1 MTLDARS
8 ERNLAGVHPKLVAV
22 VRRASQ
28 LLDAT
33 GALSFTVTEGLRSE
47 TRQKQLVAQG
57 ASRTMNSRH
66 LTGHAVDLA
75 AKVGGAIRWDWPL
88 YSQLAGAMKNAALEL
103 GVHLTW
109 GGDWK
114 SFKDGPHF
122 ELDPKEYPL

>member
-1 MTLDARS
+1 MTLDTRS
-8 ERNLAGVHPKLVAV
+8 ERNLTGVHPQLVAV
-22 VRRASQ
+22 VRRAAQ
-28 LLDAT
+28 LLEAA
-33 GALSFTVTEGLRSE
+33 GAVTFIVTEGLRTE

-75 AKVGGAIRWDWPL
+75 AKVGGNVRWDWPL
-88 YSQLAGAMKNAALEL
+88 YAKLAEAMKAAAGEL

-122 ELDPKEYPL
+122 ELNPKEYPL